1 MARATSSRAHVA
13 RDDRGFSLIESLVA
27 SAILLTIAIVVMTT
41 LIATSTWYAKAR
53 IRTEAGAVANE
64 VISLI
69 LSRNASDIHRPAEG
83 ETWPAAIPATMP
95 WPSAVGTFSVETSL
109 VPQVDPATGTH
120 VTEVIVTASPV
131 GQVLDPAVSIMR
143 YVSGWQEKDP
153 GAEKSQVTVEVQL
166 QTDHVSLAQ
175 SGVRVQLLDVST
187 LGETYYAVS
196 NSAGVARFESVTEGQ
211 YFLTSDPRFGTDIR
225 PLHFPERVYPTR
237 LGPPGQADAPSVK
250 YSLEV
255 VRQDSPAILSV
266 GAFQTDGF
274 TGGGLVLG
282 VPTWNIE
289 KPYRPVQ
296 SASGTKL
303 VIYAR
308 PVLNAPGT
316 VSGVVGSGSTY
327 PKESMLGPYSAAVN
341 DYGVAKIV
349 VPWTIDPS
357 LGQSWEVWC
366 SFRDRTTGVL
376 TTHFLLPN
384 GDHASGGWGVPV
396 NQIDLMDQGQR
407 VLLPQFTGLLN
418 VDPVNSP

>member
-1 MARATSSRAHVA
+1 
-13 RDDRGFSLIESLVA
+13 
-27 SAILLTIAIVVMTT
+27 
-41 LIATSTWYAKAR
+41 
-53 IRTEAGAVANE
+53 
-64 VISLI
+64 
-69 LSRNASDIHRPAEG
+69 
-83 ETWPAAIPATMP
+83 
-95 WPSAVGTFSVETSL
+95 
-109 VPQVDPATGTH
+109 
-120 VTEVIVTASPV
+120 
-131 GQVLDPAVSIMR
+131 
-143 YVSGWQEKDP
+143 
-153 GAEKSQVTVEVQL
+153 
-166 QTDHVSLAQ
+166 
-175 SGVRVQLLDVST
+175 
-187 LGETYYAVS
+187 
-196 NSAGVARFESVTEGQ
+196 
-211 YFLTSDPRFGTDIR
+211 
-225 PLHFPERVYPTR
+225 
-237 LGPPGQADAPSVK
+237 VK